1 MAHITDIILY
11 PESNCLHYDDT
22 DLKRGFF
29 HGYHVN
35 QEHTIAWLRRYGAD
49 EISVIVKENNPDI
62 PALRRV
68 QALCEAGYTYMPT
81 PIEGP
86 MTYRLRRRTSDEEGS
101 DAHLLLPG

>member
-1 MAHITDIILY
+1 MPLITDITLY
-11 PESNCLHYDDT
+11 PEDNYLHYNDT

-29 HGYHVN
+29 HGYHMT
-35 QEHTIAWLRRYGAD
+35 QESTIALLRQYGAD
-49 EISVIVKENNPDI
+49 EISVIVKDNNPDI

-86 MTYRLRRRTSDEEGS
+86 MTWRLRRIKTDEESSDE
-101 DAHLLLPG
+101 HLLLPG